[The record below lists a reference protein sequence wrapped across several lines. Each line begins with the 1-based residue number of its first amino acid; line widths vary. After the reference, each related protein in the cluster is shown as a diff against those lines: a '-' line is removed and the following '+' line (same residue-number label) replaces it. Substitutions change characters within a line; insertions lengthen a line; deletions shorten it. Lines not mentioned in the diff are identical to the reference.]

1 MPNFMWTL
9 FDWPVGVWSNM
20 WGRKISLNHSG
31 ADHPYMSNKKP
42 RPVRSAKLIPIQT
55 SYLLNLKLK
64 KKKKEKKIQQQIQA
78 DVKEGTV
85 RKQDL
90 EIETNTVEIYSKKG

>member
-9 FDWPVGVWSNM
+9 LTGLMEYEVTCEAE
-20 WGRKISLNHSG
+20 KISLNHSG

-55 SYLLNLKLK
+55 YLLNLKF
-64 KKKKEKKIQQQIQA
+64 KKKKEDTATTRMMQKKEQLGN
-78 DVKEGTV
+78 KT
-85 RKQDL
+85 
-90 EIETNTVEIYSKKG
+90 

>member
-64 KKKKEKKIQQQIQA
+64 KKKKG
-78 DVKEGTV
+78 KEDTA
-85 RKQDL
+85 
-90 EIETNTVEIYSKKG
+90 TNPGWCERRNS